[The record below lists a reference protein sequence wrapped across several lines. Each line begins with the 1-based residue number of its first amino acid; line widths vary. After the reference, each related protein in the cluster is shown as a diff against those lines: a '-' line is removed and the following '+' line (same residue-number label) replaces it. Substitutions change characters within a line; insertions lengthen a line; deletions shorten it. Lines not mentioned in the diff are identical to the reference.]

1 MTRVGTTGD
10 AVTDDKMQPN
20 VNERSE
26 QAKPQPVDQ
35 HAQQG
40 RASAV
45 AQPGQRTAPRRKPL
59 FRS

>member
-1 MTRVGTTGD
+1 M
-10 AVTDDKMQPN
+10 TDDKMQPN

-45 AQPGQRTAPRRKPL
+45 AQPGQRTAPGRKPL